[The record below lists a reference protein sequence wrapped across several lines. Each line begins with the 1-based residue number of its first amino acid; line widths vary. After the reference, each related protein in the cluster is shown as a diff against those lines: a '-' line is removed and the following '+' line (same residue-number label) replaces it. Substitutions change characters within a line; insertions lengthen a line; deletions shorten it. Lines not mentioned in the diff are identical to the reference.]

1 MNSIN
6 ETNSMPPG
14 LDAPQL
20 NWSQDD
26 FEQRLGFKGGRYTDV
41 NRFLAFLMGVI
52 LTLIFYLF
60 VIYVLRSSTNAV
72 AKDIAGMFLNHGWV
86 PGVTTLI
93 FLWALAIL
101 FVKTRKLAFQR
112 KALELA
118 AVPQQPDFVLNPT
131 SAKAVLERIYSL
143 VDNTSHFLLLNRI
156 ERALSNLQNIGRI
169 SDVSDILRTQAQY
182 DEEHQSS
189 TYTII
194 NGFTWSIPV
203 LGFIG
208 TVIGLSEALGKFG
221 KVLESSGDLGA
232 LRDSLKGVTAG
243 LATGFETTLLAL
255 LFALIIQLMV
265 VFMQKKEYG
274 FLDECNDYCHAHVVS
289 KLRLE
294 H

>member
-1 MNSIN
+1 MSQI
-6 ETNSMPPG
+6 EDLHTLPPG

-41 NRFLAFLMGVI
+41 NRFLTFLMGLI
-52 LTLIFYLF
+52 LTVIFYLF
-60 VIYVLRSSTNAV
+60 VIYVLRANTATRS
-72 AKDIAGMFLNHGWV
+72 IAGMFLDHGWV

-93 FLWALAIL
+93 FLWALAII
-101 FVKTRKLAFQR
+101 FVKSRKLSLQC

-118 AVPQQPDFVLNPT
+118 AVPQQPDFVLNPA
-131 SAKAVLERIYSL
+131 SAKAVLERIHSL
-143 VDNTSHFLLLNRI
+143 VDNTRHFMLLNRI
-156 ERALSNLQNIGRI
+156 ERALSNLQNIGKI

-182 DEEHQSS
+182 DEEQQSS
-189 TYTII
+189 SYTII

-232 LRDSLKGVTAG
+232 LRESLKGVTGG

-255 LFALIIQLMV
+255 LFALIIQLMA
-265 VFMQKKEYG
+265 VFMQKREYG